1 MTSPIVKCGRVW
13 DLHIHSNQCSS
24 TPPKMRKLGV
34 SGYIDGLFEVFE
46 KHPDLDMISFTDHNS
61 MALSVYQEFLSRGSA
76 IHLLPG
82 VEVDVLLNEGE
93 PSKHVIVYFDAVDDE
108 KGIGKVAE
116 WVNDALAAVSP
127 KNPIDI
133 DVLLNKLLI
142 LRMPF
147 ALSPHAMKQ
156 GKRGIDFDWHC
167 LEEPGDEA
175 RKYVDQFFCFW
186 EAGGKSSIAHAV
198 EFLREMD
205 ADERV
210 SIIAFSDSKDYDK
223 LEDYLAGP
231 PQYFRALPS
240 FKGLQMVGSDAHRI
254 SSSRDGVPDDALG
267 SYLGEVCFD
276 GQRIELSTRLN
287 AVIGGRGSGKSLLLD
302 AIALSLGSSDDR
314 VNAARRNY
322 IGSHSISVRNARGDD
337 IKRSSFA
344 YDYFNQSY
352 VAKLFMEEGDA
363 YKDSLKSYFSAGF
376 DGVRDIDE
384 ASIKAQNMA
393 AFVLPPAEGSSERF
407 ENISG
412 LVDKYAIDRE
422 DALDMKITKRKK
434 VAADSKV
441 ADLDYSKLISA
452 VDKAVRSKVPSTIV
466 DEKRFSDALQTFE
479 REILLVAADCRRDY
493 LQNAYLL
500 NQLIDEFF
508 KMKSEI
514 SDAQKAKSDI
524 AARFEVAFRESSKNI
539 RRRVSVVNAYLECS
553 VDFAPHYEH
562 FAVKDGVAA
571 DAFRFKKTLDVEHP
585 LLHMLELFS
594 DYFLVEKAGQ
604 GGFNVANLGY
614 LIEQF
619 CYDESGYKKGKDWK
633 ILLDEL
639 KGYDL
644 AYTSGVSI
652 EYRGDDGTYRDIAT
666 MSPGTQTNILLEYI
680 VHTDTARP
688 LLIDQPEDNVDNQT
702 IFNQIRTWFIKL
714 KRDKQV
720 IVVTHDANI
729 VINSDAENV
738 VVAEQRS
745 PGKFTYSY
753 GALESGDVID
763 RASLILDGG
772 RNAVKRRLMKYGEQI
787 NHR

>member
-1 MTSPIVKCGRVW
+1 MKELDVP
-13 DLHIHSNQCSS
+13 
-24 TPPKMRKLGV
+24 
-34 SGYIDGLFEVFE
+34 GYIDGLFDVFE
-46 KHPDLDMISFTDHNS
+46 KYPDLDMISFTDHDS
-61 MALSVYQEFLSRGSA
+61 MALDVYQEFLSRDSA

-82 VEVDVLLNEGE
+82 VEVDVLLNEAE
-93 PSKHVIVYFDAVDDE
+93 PSKHVIVYFDAVDDGKE
-108 KGIGKVAE
+108 IGRVAE
-116 WVNDALAAVSP
+116 WVNGELADVGP
-127 KNPIDI
+127 KSPIDI
-133 DVLLNKLLI
+133 DVLLNKLLV

-147 ALSPHAMKQ
+147 VLSPHAMKQ

-175 RKYVDQFFCFW
+175 RKFVDQFFCFW

-205 ADERV
+205 ANERV
-210 SIIAFSDSKDYDK
+210 SVIAFSDSKDYDK
-223 LEDYLAGP
+223 LEGYLADP
-231 PQYFRALPS
+231 PQYFRSLPS

-254 SSSRDGVPDDALG
+254 SSSRDDVPDDALG

-322 IGSHSISVRNARGDD
+322 IGSHSVSVRNARGDD
-337 IKRSSFA
+337 VKPGSFA

-363 YKDSLKSYFSAGF
+363 YKDSLRSYFSAGF
-376 DGVRDIDE
+376 DGVKDIDE
-384 ASIKAQNMA
+384 ASIRVQNMA
-393 AFVLPPAEGSSERF
+393 AFVLPSTEGPSELF

-412 LVDKYAIDRE
+412 LVDKYSIDRE
-422 DALDMKITKRKK
+422 DALDMKITRRKK
-434 VAADSKV
+434 ATVDSKI
-441 ADLDYSKLISA
+441 AGLDYGKLISA
-452 VDKAVRSKVPSTIV
+452 VDKAVRSKVPSAV
-466 DEKRFSDALQTFE
+466 AGEKRFVDALLAFE
-479 REILLVAADCRRDY
+479 REILLVSAERRRDY
-493 LQNAYLL
+493 LNNVYFL
-500 NQLIDEFF
+500 NQLIDEFL
-508 KMKSEI
+508 KTKSEI
-514 SDAQKAKSDI
+514 SDAQKAKSGI

-539 RRRVSVVNAYLECS
+539 RQRVSVVNAYLES
-553 VDFAPHYEH
+553 SIDFEPHYEH
-562 FAVKDGVAA
+562 FAVKNGVAVG
-571 DAFRFKKTLDVEHP
+571 AFRFKKTLDVERP

-594 DYFLVEKAGQ
+594 NYFLVEKAGQ
-604 GGFNVANLGY
+604 GGFDVANLGY
-614 LIEQF
+614 LIERF

-633 ILLDEL
+633 SLLDEL
-639 KGYDL
+639 KRCDL
-644 AYTSGVSI
+644 AYSSNVSI
-652 EYRGDDGTYRDIAT
+652 EYLCDDGAYRDIAT

-680 VHTDTARP
+680 VHMDTARP

-714 KRDKQV
+714 KHDKQV

-729 VINSDAENV
+729 VINSDADNV
-738 VVAEQRS
+738 VIAEQPS
-745 PGKFTYSY
+745 PGEFAYSY

-772 RNAVKRRLMKYGEQI
+772 RNAVKRRLMKYGEQVD
-787 NHR
+787 HREPSSGQESGAHL